1 MALVKAKKNT
11 TTPSEPGP
19 AADPAANPSTGPHTG
34 LTDADPA
41 ARRQAARALA
51 QSPAP
56 GAVPALAGRLV
67 VEDDPG
73 VREAILTALVRI
85 GTGEAAAALLP
96 LLDREDAGLRNAVL
110 ESVQQMPA
118 AAAAPAVL
126 PLLDHPDSDLR
137 IFAVQLLGAMSHPER
152 LGWLSG
158 VVERDAHVNVCL
170 AAAEALAETGDPAA
184 LPSLERLALRFPGDP
199 MVGFSVDAARRRF
212 QGG

>member
-1 MALVKAKKNT
+1 MAFVKARKNT
-11 TTPSEPGP
+11 TPPSGP
-19 AADPAANPSTGPHTG
+19 ATDPAVDPQAVDPQAG

-51 QSPAP
+51 HIP
-56 GAVPALAGRLV
+56 GAVPALAGRLL

-96 LLDREDAGLRNAVL
+96 LLDREDAALRNAVL

-137 IFAVQLLGAMSHPER
+137 IFAVQLLGAMSHPDR

-158 VVERDAHVNVCL
+158 VVERDPHVNVCL

-184 LPSLERLALRFPGDP
+184 LPSLETLALRFPGDP

-212 QGG
+212 RGG